1 MFARTVTI
9 RLKPEAVAEFNR
21 TLENHIL
28 PILRAQKGFR
38 EEIALVAP
46 NGSEVIGISLWDT
59 KESAEAYQRTAYP
72 EVQKFLAKA
81 SGATPQ
87 VQTYDV
93 SVTTLQKTATGRG
106 VSG

>member
-1 MFARTVTI
+1 MFARTLTI
-9 RLKPEAVAEFNR
+9 LLNPETVAEFNR
-21 TLENHIL
+21 TMEQDIL

-46 NGSEVIGISLWDT
+46 NGSEVIGISLWDK

-72 EVQKFLAKA
+72 EVQKFLAKV
-81 SGATPQ
+81 SVATPQ
-87 VQTYDV
+87 VQAYEV
-93 SVTTLQKTATGRG
+93 SVTTLQKAAAGRG

>member
-21 TLENHIL
+21 TMEKDIL
-28 PILRAQKGFR
+28 PLLRSQKGFR
-38 EEIALVAP
+38 EEIALVAS
-46 NGSEVIGISLWDT
+46 NGSEVIGISMWD
-59 KESAEAYQRTAYP
+59 KREDAEAYQRTTYP
-72 EVQKFLAKA
+72 QVQKLLAKV
-81 SGATPQ
+81 SSETPQ

-93 SVTTLQKTATGRG
+93 SVTTLQKAAAGRG